1 MLVDDFLHL
10 EKVSKTAPVPPHLTD
25 FFAMFPP
32 GHLIKKNPR
41 NAPAYNS
48 LSQVKEFGGCSS
60 GFHSFLQLS

>member
-25 FFAMFPP
+25 FFAMPP
-32 GHLIKKNPR
+32 ATPLKKNPR
-41 NAPAYNS
+41 NAPACNS